1 MGESPKVEARLK
13 EVMRVA
19 LGLYMKDKHLDN
31 QSEVLKT
38 ALRRLL
44 ESEGD
49 YLTRA
54 EKQLKQGKKK

>member
-13 EVMRVA
+13 EEMRVA
-19 LGLYMKDKHLDN
+19 LGLYMQERHLDN
-31 QSEVLKT
+31 TSEVLKS

-44 ESEGD
+44 EAEGD

-54 EKQLKQGKKK
+54 EKELKRKKKK